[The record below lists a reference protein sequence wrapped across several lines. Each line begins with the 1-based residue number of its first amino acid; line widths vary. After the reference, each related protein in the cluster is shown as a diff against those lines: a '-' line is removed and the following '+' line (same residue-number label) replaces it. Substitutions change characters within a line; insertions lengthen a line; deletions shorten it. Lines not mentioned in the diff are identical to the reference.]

1 MEKKRSKKSSGKYS
15 LVKVLKNQE
24 ALKKLERKELREIER
39 LEKLEEK
46 ISKELGP
53 HPLTK
58 ITYHDVTK
66 ASIGAFI
73 GVVAHFAFI
82 KGIEI
87 AEEISFAR
95 ATNLYLLSFLVGLAF
110 LYLAGFRKV
119 KQIRILNFLPLR
131 IVVIY
136 VTSILVALL
145 VLIVF
150 GVADL
155 SFQMLY
161 KQVAVISI
169 LAVLGATTA
178 DLIGRD

>member
-1 MEKKRSKKSSGKYS
+1 MKKKRSKEKSIGKYS
-15 LVKVLKNQE
+15 LIKILKNQE
-24 ALKKLERKELREIER
+24 SLKKLEKKELRELER

-66 ASIGAFI
+66 ASVGAFI
-73 GVVAHFAFI
+73 GVVAHFAFV

-110 LYLAGFRKV
+110 L
-119 KQIRILNFLPLR
+119 
-131 IVVIY
+131 
-136 VTSILVALL
+136 
-145 VLIVF
+145 
-150 GVADL
+150 
-155 SFQMLY
+155 
-161 KQVAVISI
+161 
-169 LAVLGATTA
+169 
-178 DLIGRD
+178 